1 MSLGNDVVDLDDPET
16 RLEVLHPRWTERV
29 FTAAERRA
37 LEASPVRHR
46 LHWSLWAAKESA
58 YKARKRLAP
67 GTVFSPREFAVD
79 LAPLPASG
87 VGVVVGRVVH
97 RDDRFDLEVRLDRES
112 VHAVARGRGEAS
124 GPLLSGL
131 GRTDRDP
138 SLAARRLAA
147 TTIGPALDLDP
158 AAVEIVDRPPV
169 AVHQDRRL
177 DAGLS
182 LSHHGRF
189 VAFACSLQ
197 GFGPIRGAAAELPSL
212 KTHAADRRAPG

>member
-1 MSLGNDVVDLDDPET
+1 VSVGNDVVDLDDPEA
-16 RLEVLHPRWTERV
+16 RLEDLHPRWADRV
-29 FTAAERRA
+29 FTAAERHA
-37 LEASPVRHR
+37 LEASPARHR
-46 LHWSLWAAKESA
+46 LHWALWAAKESA
-58 YKARKRLAP
+58 YKARKRQAP
-67 GTVFSPREFAVD
+67 GTVFSPRELEVD

-97 RDDRFDLEVRLDRES
+97 RNRRFDLEVRLDRES
-112 VHAVARGRGEAS
+112 VHAVARSRGEVP

-131 GRTDRDP
+131 GRADRDP

-169 AVHQDRRL
+169 AVHRGRRL

-189 VAFACSLQ
+189 VAFACSLP
-197 GFGPIRGAAAELPSL
+197 GFNPICGAAAELRSL
-212 KTHAADRRAPG
+212 ETHAADRRAPG